1 MSNLKA
7 RRNALIDIE
16 VENIRQMEGKSGSK
30 NDLANG
36 EPSEREKLSDSLAG
50 TVKSEHHSSTYES
63 SELSEEIVVTSD
75 DEDGSATSHK
85 EYAQTRLNAS
95 SAGAEFNA
103 SSAPLDC
110 CPTSTFADKTATIP
124 TMSVRG
130 LNSELNNNG
139 GLANCNLL
147 MNLPQRDVRATIER
161 WQEEVATLAA
171 MRYPEK
177 LLLSMPPSVPLHQP
191 PSSFTRYDK
200 NRIL

>member
-7 RRNALIDIE
+7 RRNALIDME
-16 VENIRQMEGKSGSK
+16 VENIRQLEGKSGSK
-30 NDLANG
+30 SDLVNG
-36 EPSEREKLSDSLAG
+36 QPSEREKSDSVAG

-63 SELSEEIVVTSD
+63 SELSEEIVVTTD
-75 DEDGSATSHK
+75 DEDGSVNSHK
-85 EYAQTRLNAS
+85 EYAPIKPNPSTATP
-95 SAGAEFNA
+95 EFGVP
-103 SSAPLDC
+103 SAPLDC
-110 CPTSTFADKTATIP
+110 CPTSTFADKTTTIP

-130 LNSELNNNG
+130 LNNELNNNG

-177 LLLSMPPSVPLHQP
+177 LLLSMPTSVPLHQP